1 MLTEV
6 QAHEA
11 IPSHVNLLRFE
22 QAWEEKG
29 YLYIQVK
36 SERTSTGIKLTLDRV
51 VPSFASA
58 VHG

>member
-1 MLTEV
+1 MIFHALSSKQMLTEV

-29 YLYIQVK
+29 YLYIQV
-36 SERTSTGIKLTLDRV
+36 
-51 VPSFASA
+51 
-58 VHG
+58 